1 MDIMGAI
8 IAGFIFIAVWLL
20 GVWLLFSNPG
30 LVLVISGVCLGIGV
44 LVWPLLKE

>member
-8 IAGFIFIAVWLL
+8 IAGFLFITFWLL
-20 GVWLLFSNPG
+20 GVWLVFSNPG
-30 LVLVISGVCLGIGV
+30 LVLVIGGVCLGIGV